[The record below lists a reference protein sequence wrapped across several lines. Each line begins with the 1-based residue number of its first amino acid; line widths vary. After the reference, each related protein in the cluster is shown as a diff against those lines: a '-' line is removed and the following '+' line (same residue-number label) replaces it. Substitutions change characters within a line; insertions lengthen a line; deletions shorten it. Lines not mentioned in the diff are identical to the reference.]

1 MLDKKKKIDI
11 EKMKLQA
18 MFVWGKDI
26 EDGSEEIPGI
36 DKPVDPA
43 LLGGWG

>member
-1 MLDKKKKIDI
+1 
-11 EKMKLQA
+11 MKLQA
-18 MFVWGKDI
+18 LFVWGKDI
-26 EDGSEEIPGI
+26 EEESDGILGI